1 MPFSLKFEIA
11 AADLARA
18 KAWYSDVL
26 GLEPVDPDGDALVY
40 RVQGAV
46 FGLYP
51 SENAGT
57 NKATT
62 MRLVADDFDAVRTD
76 LLSKGVTFLDYD
88 FGPDFR
94 TVDGVLT
101 SPDGEKTSWFKD
113 SEGNTLALGSSL

>member
-1 MPFSLKFEIA
+1 MRFALKFEIA

-26 GLEPVDPDGDALVY
+26 GLEPVDPGGDALVY
-40 RVQGAV
+40 RVHGTV

-62 MRLVADDFDAVRTD
+62 VRLVADDFEAMRAD
-76 LLSKGVTFLDYD
+76 LLAKGVVFLDYD

-94 TVDGVLT
+94 TLDGVLT